1 MELDDIR
8 GKIDEIDS
16 ELLPLFIRR
25 MECAEKVAEI
35 KAEKGIPV
43 LNEEREREILDC
55 VSKKAGRYA
64 GETRTLFS
72 GIMSMSRDVQ
82 HKLLGSGTEL
92 RDMIKSA
99 GASSPKVETAACLGQ
114 KGSFSHEALN
124 RMYPEAKAEFYSC
137 FGDIFKAVKSGK
149 ADFGVLPV
157 ENSSAGS
164 VGEVYDLIL
173 KYRFY
178 ISGALSLPV
187 RDCLASCEKNIKGIK
202 TVYSHPQ
209 ALKQCSEFLAK
220 QGLDAHPYSSTAE
233 AACMAAKTPGAAAVC
248 SKHAAAEYG
257 LNILANDI
265 QNSDGNRT
273 RFITIGRSLFISPE
287 ANKISLCFSLPH
299 RTGTLY
305 AVLERFARAGLN
317 LTKIESRPI
326 PDKNFEYDFYL
337 DFTGNVK
344 SSGTLDLICALYDEL
359 PRFSFLGNY
368 IEI

>member
-8 GKIDEIDS
+8 EKIDEIDS

-55 VSKKAGRYA
+55 VSEKAGKYA
-64 GETRTLFS
+64 GEARTLFS
-72 GIMSMSRDVQ
+72 GIMSMSRDIQ
-82 HKLLGSGTEL
+82 HKLTGGGGAL
-92 RDMIKSA
+92 RDTIK
-99 GASSPKVETAACLGQ
+99 GAATFAPEVKTAACLGQ

-124 RMYPEAKAEFYSC
+124 RLYPKAKAEFFSC
-137 FGDIFKAVKSGK
+137 FGDIFEAVESGK

-178 ISGALSLPV
+178 IFSALSLPV
-187 RDCLASCEKNIKGIK
+187 RDCLASCEKNAGDIK

-220 QGLDAHPYSSTAE
+220 HGFVSRPYPSTAQ
-233 AACMAAKTPGAAAVC
+233 AACMASKTPGVAAVC
-248 SKHAAAEYG
+248 SKHAADEYG
-257 LNILANDI
+257 LNILASDI

-273 RFITIGRSLFISPE
+273 RFITIGRSLFISPN

-317 LTKIESRPI
+317 LTKMESRPI

-344 SSGTLDLICALYDEL
+344 NPATLDLICALYDEL

-368 IEI
+368 TEI

>member
-1 MELDDIR
+1 MELYDIR
-8 GKIDEIDS
+8 EKIDKIDS
-16 ELLPLFIRR
+16 ELLPLFINR

-43 LNEEREREILDC
+43 LNETREREILDD
-55 VSKKAGRYA
+55 VAKRAGKYS
-64 GETRTLFS
+64 GEARTLFS

-82 HKLLGSGTEL
+82 HKLIGSGSAL
-92 RDMIKSA
+92 RDIIKSA
-99 GASSPKVETAACLGQ
+99 DSSAAKVKTAACLGQ
-114 KGSFSHEALN
+114 KGSFSHEALKCF
-124 RMYPEAKAEFYSC
+124 YPKANAEFFSC
-137 FGDIFKAVKSGK
+137 FDDIFEAVKTGK
-149 ADFGVLPV
+149 ADCGVLPV

-173 KYRFY
+173 KHRFY

-187 RDCLASCEKNIKGIK
+187 RYCLASCEKDIKDIK
-202 TVYSHPQ
+202 AVYSHPQ
-209 ALKQCSEFLAK
+209 GLKQCSEFLK
-220 QGLDAHPYSSTAE
+220 KNGFCIRPYSSTAE
-233 AACMAAKTPGAAAVC
+233 AACMAAKTPHMAAAC
-248 SKHAAAEYG
+248 SKHAADEYG

-273 RFITIGRSLFISPE
+273 RFITIGHSLFISPN

-299 RTGTLY
+299 HTGTLY

-317 LTKIESRPI
+317 LTKMESRPI

-344 SSGTLDLICALYDEL
+344 SPATLDLICALYDEL

-368 IEI
+368 VEI